1 MNISTTLSLTL
12 LELFAKGDIPGTVLH
27 RLASAAWDDGWGRG
41 CPLAERLAKVGTSG
55 TQPSHFVRDIVNV
68 ANDFGIL
75 SSGAKPYKVD
85 LAGGHT
91 VWIYLPHE
99 ILFHMAMKVGP
110 NWALGPDRP
119 QLDRQLHEWATHPD
133 VRFQGDVST
142 VGIAGIHGDGVT
154 YTSSNRAGGQ
164 RSVAVVSMNII
175 SSTDLAVR
183 NQRHILFVVSKSKFC
198 DCCMG
203 FHTYQKLMDVI
214 AWSFRCLSLGKSP
227 ALRHDGTAFTEE
239 DVKERIPRHALVPHF
254 ALLQVRGDWEWLAQ
268 AFRFPWPSSTEFCW
282 MCSANKQ
289 DYIDFRPTAPHRSSV
304 ISHTQYL
311 QSCMAAGIIPSLFQT
326 PGFLLQHVAVD
337 SMHAADLGCFQ
348 DALGSLLWLEIS
360 NKQ

>member
-1 MNISTTLSLTL
+1 MGQT
-12 LELFAKGDIPGTVLH
+12 
-27 RLASAAWDDGWGRG
+27 
-41 CPLAERLAKVGTSG
+41 ERLAKVGTSR

-99 ILFHMAMKVGP
+99 ILFHMAMKVGR
-110 NWALGPDRP
+110 NWALGPGRP

-198 DCCMG
+198 DC
-203 FHTYQKLMDVI
+203 
-214 AWSFRCLSLGKSP
+214 
-227 ALRHDGTAFTEE
+227 
-239 DVKERIPRHALVPHF
+239 
-254 ALLQVRGDWEWLAQ
+254 
-268 AFRFPWPSSTEFCW
+268 
-282 MCSANKQ
+282 
-289 DYIDFRPTAPHRSSV
+289 
-304 ISHTQYL
+304 
-311 QSCMAAGIIPSLFQT
+311 
-326 PGFLLQHVAVD
+326 
-337 SMHAADLGCFQ
+337 
-348 DALGSLLWLEIS
+348 
-360 NKQ
+360 